1 MEWFNLIY
9 LHSSTPDP
17 SIVQNMRRFMNIINV
32 FDDTDDCIA
41 CINSSSKQKIVLI
54 VSDNFCGSLLPR
66 IENIS
71 HILSIYILSENPDKS
86 LSYSS
91 SQIRGVFQSI
101 DDIYELISDD
111 VSPMNSDILLF
122 QPVYDNGTTINATFL
137 FFQLLGDILLDSNET
152 ENAFQELI
160 HFAHQEYHGNTHE
173 LAQIEDF
180 EKSYKNT
187 KAMSW
192 LSRQCFLLK
201 VKKYA
206 LHLKSIWFYC
216 HSRCY
221 SERFFSMKWMYY
233 SNFVI
238 FIRTWTPKSKKKPY
252 LNRSVFTL
260 EIPLNDHKSI

>member
-1 MEWFNLIY
+1 MQILEPFFRFLIDLYFLQCAGEPILDLFKVMTVHFFLDRSAENTARTSNTIHREKGNVEWFNLIY
-9 LHSSTPDP
+9 LYSSTPDP

-71 HILSIYILSENPDKS
+71 HILSIYILSENPDES

-91 SQIRGVFQSI
+91 TQIRGVFRSI
-101 DDIYELISDD
+101 DDIYEMISDD

-137 FFQLLGDILLDSNET
+137 FFQLLGDIILDSNET
-152 ENAFQELI
+152 ENASQELI
-160 HFAHQEYHGNTHE
+160 HFAPQEYHGNTHE

-187 KAMSW
+187 EAMSW

-201 VKKYA
+201 VKKYTF
-206 LHLKSIWFYC
+206 HLQSI
-216 HSRCY
+216 
-221 SERFFSMKWMYY
+221 
-233 SNFVI
+233 
-238 FIRTWTPKSKKKPY
+238 
-252 LNRSVFTL
+252 
-260 EIPLNDHKSI
+260 